1 MKAPLSL
8 ARGRASYFSSNKSQ
22 VLKSLLN
29 KFLLFFFFAS
39 PVFAEG
45 SSAALQEKFQD
56 WSLFKTNRG
65 DQIVCYLAS
74 TPIKTT
80 GSILNRG
87 ESFFLVT
94 NIKNDADEISVASGF
109 IYKNNSDVELS
120 FGSKK
125 FYLFPY
131 RILAWANEKSA
142 DIDIIKEMQK
152 NADMVVTSISSNNK
166 IAYDTYSLIGFSQS
180 YKRLKKICK

>member
-1 MKAPLSL
+1 MKGWAN
-8 ARGRASYFSSNKSQ
+8 YFSSNKSQ

-29 KFLLFFFFAS
+29 KFLILIFFIS
-39 PVFAEG
+39 PVFGEEISPPLG
-45 SSAALQEKFQD
+45 SLGDSPWQEKFQD

-74 TPIKTT
+74 TPIKTR
-80 GSILNRG
+80 GSIRNRG

-94 NIKNDADEISVASGF
+94 NIKNDADEISTASGF
-109 IYKNNSDVELS
+109 IYKNDSDVELS

-131 RILAWANEKSA
+131 KILAWAHEKSA
-142 DIDIIKEMQK
+142 
-152 NADMVVTSISSNNK
+152 A
-166 IAYDTYSLIGFSQS
+166 GS
-180 YKRLKKICK
+180 YRLASVSETGAMFLHSCST